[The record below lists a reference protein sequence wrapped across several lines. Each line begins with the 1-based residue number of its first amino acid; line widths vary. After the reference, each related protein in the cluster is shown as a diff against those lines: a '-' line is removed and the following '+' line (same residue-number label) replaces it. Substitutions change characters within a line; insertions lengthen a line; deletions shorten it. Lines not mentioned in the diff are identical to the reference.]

1 VLDSD
6 LRLSLAAALRHLAI
20 EEGREGGARDRNR
33 RAAAGCGEIGGG
45 AEVGRLLHETR
56 PVAEE
61 ARRARKG

>member
-45 AEVGRLLHETR
+45 AEVGRLHETR

-61 ARRARKG
+61 ARRGRKG